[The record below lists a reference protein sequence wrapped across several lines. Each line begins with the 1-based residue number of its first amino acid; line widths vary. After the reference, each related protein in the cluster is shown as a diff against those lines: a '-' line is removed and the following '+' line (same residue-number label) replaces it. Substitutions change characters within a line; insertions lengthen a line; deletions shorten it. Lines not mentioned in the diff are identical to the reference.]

1 MAGALIA
8 AAPLRVSPDL
18 DAGRE
23 VWEFCDFDA
32 LALIKTIFR
41 DLHA

>member
-23 VWEFCDFDA
+23 HGNSVISM
-32 LALIKTIFR
+32 LS
-41 DLHA
+41 H